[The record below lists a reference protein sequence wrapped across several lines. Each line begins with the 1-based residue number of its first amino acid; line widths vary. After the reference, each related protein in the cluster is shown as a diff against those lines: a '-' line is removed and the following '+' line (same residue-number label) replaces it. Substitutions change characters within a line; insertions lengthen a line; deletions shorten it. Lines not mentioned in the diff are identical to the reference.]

1 VQALFGVPLDTLMQR
16 LLVCSIAAAA
26 LVTLLA
32 LRRPILLKI
41 GMRNVP
47 RRRLRMVLIVFGLM
61 LATTFISAAL
71 AVGDT
76 ISTAVRSVAVY
87 NYGRVDEIVSGG
99 HGALGLFPQ
108 SAFDVVQR
116 GLAGDPDVAGVAPAL
131 EEDNLLLADETS
143 RQVRSKVTALAIPPG
158 AEDGFDGM
166 RDASGAALPS
176 SDLNPTEVYLN
187 RTLGSLLNA
196 KPGDL
201 IYVYSQR
208 WPQRR
213 YAFHVRGII
222 AKSGL
227 VGDTPTFVAPLAT
240 FQQIEHDPDGIN
252 RIFVANS
259 GDGLSGVALSDGIT
273 ERIYSTLG
281 GELFLKCPANGAPGY
296 GSPGAFGACPAVVG
310 AGYNTNQ
317 PGSVVIRL
325 NQSARDFYN
334 LSVNEVKENGVR
346 LSEAADDIFTRI
358 FTLFAL
364 FSLAIGV
371 LLIFLIFVLLA
382 AERRAEM
389 GVSRAIGV
397 QRDQL
402 IMLFL
407 FEGSF
412 YDLIA
417 SLIGIGV
424 GVGLGIGIVL
434 LLSPVLAQSGFPL
447 SAQLNPRSMI
457 IAYCLGALFTLGTII
472 ASSWLISRMTIVQAM
487 KNLPEPPRPSASLA
501 SLSARALTRV
511 LAALGLGDG
520 NEVPWRAALALPAD
534 LARLCWGL
542 TTRGIAPLLL
552 GMLLLQRGVDAQRLP
567 LFSFGL
573 SLAIIGA
580 ALVLRWLI
588 FWLPTLY
595 RAVGP
600 LPGVSVAPRP
610 PQAVE
615 TAAKGVPPPSP
626 PARTPHPQVRGL
638 DRQLAWGRRCRELG
652 DRMAAAVAG
661 LGLLLYWGLPYD
673 ALASLGFPRFSGGIE
688 VFFFSG
694 IMMVFGAIWALAFN
708 ADLLLLP
715 VTWLLRGLRKIG
727 FILHTA
733 LVYPLHYRFRTG
745 VNLVMF
751 TLVIFTMTV
760 MAVISNSVAS
770 SYGSVTNYTGGFD
783 IQAQPY
789 FSAIPNIHT
798 AIEHAPGVNPNEF
811 ASVGAETQA
820 AVGVIQFSAP
830 HPRWSYYPIDVVDGG
845 FLDGLGNHLVA
856 RAPGFATDADVWKAL
871 RDHPGY
877 ALIDSRALLPPP
889 GSPYNQFIPSLGP
902 DQLGTLKAIYASV
915 TQSIGP
921 LPGDYDDYLYRF
933 YGALRGDKTIP
944 ATPLWINDIR
954 GGKPIKVTVIGV
966 VDNTDGLHYGLVTSK
981 ATFAPSEVG
990 LPPLPLETQSYY
1002 FKMRS
1007 GADAH
1012 AAALA
1017 LGSAFLDNGLET
1029 TVLAD
1034 LAVNVNGSRIF
1045 IAQVLLGV
1053 VGLTLLLGV
1062 AALAVTGTRA
1072 VVERRQQIGMLRALG
1087 YQRWAVQASFLLEF
1101 LLIGVAGT
1109 LIGLALGL
1117 LLCSNVFAANFFEQ
1131 YQTGLEFLVP
1141 WGELGVITLCAF
1153 AASLLAAFLPAWQAG
1168 RVAPADALR
1177 YE

>member
-1 VQALFGVPLDTLMQR
+1 MQTLFGVPLDALMQR
-16 LLVCSIAAAA
+16 LLICSIAAAA
-26 LVTLLA
+26 LVVLLA
-32 LRRPILLKI
+32 LRRPIFLKI
-41 GMRNVP
+41 GLRNVP
-47 RRRLRMVLIVFGLM
+47 RRRLRMVLIIFGLM

-108 SAFDVVQR
+108 SAFNVVRQ
-116 GLAGDPDVAGVAPAL
+116 GLAGDPDVAGIAPAL

-166 RDASGAALPS
+166 YNASGAALPS

-227 VGDTPTFVAPLAT
+227 VGDTPTFIAPLAT

-252 RIFVANS
+252 RIFVANR

-281 GELFLKCPANGAPGY
+281 GDLFLKCPANGAPGDS
-296 GSPGAFGACPAVVG
+296 SPGAFGACPAVVG

-325 NQSARDFYN
+325 NQSARDYYN
-334 LSVNEVKENGVR
+334 LSVNEVKENGVK

-402 IMLFL
+402 ILLFL

-447 SAQLNPRSMI
+447 SAQLNPRSLV

-501 SLSARALTRV
+501 KLAARALTRLLTV
-511 LAALGLGDG
+511 LGLGDG
-520 NEVPWRAALALPAD
+520 EEAPWRAALALPAD

-542 TTRGIAPLLL
+542 VTCGVLPLLL
-552 GMLLLQRGVDAQRLP
+552 GALFLQQGVGAQQLP

-580 ALVLRWLI
+580 ALVLRRFI

-595 RAVGP
+595 HAVGP
-600 LPGVSVAPRP
+600 LAGRREALLRW
-610 PQAVE
+610 
-615 TAAKGVPPPSP
+615 
-626 PARTPHPQVRGL
+626 
-638 DRQLAWGRRCRELG
+638 DRRCRALG
-652 DRMAAAVAG
+652 DRVAAGIAG

-694 IMMVFGAIWALAFN
+694 MMMVFGAIWALAFN

-715 VTWLLRGLRKIG
+715 VTWLLRGLRRIG

-770 SYGSVTNYTGGFD
+770 SYGNVSSYTGGFD

-789 FSAIPNIHT
+789 FNAIPNIHT
-798 AIEHAPGVNPNEF
+798 AIEHAPGVDPNEF
-811 ASVGAETQA
+811 ASVGAETLA

-845 FLDGLGNHLVA
+845 FLDGLGNKLVA
-856 RAPGFATDADVWKAL
+856 RAPGYATDADVWKAL

-877 ALIDSRALLPPP
+877 ALIDSRALRPPP
-889 GSPYNQFIPSLGP
+889 GSPFNQFIPSLEP
-902 DQLGTLKAIYASV
+902 DQLGTLKAIYSSV

-933 YGALRGDKTIP
+933 YGALRGDTTIP

-990 LPPLPLETQSYY
+990 LPPLPVETQSYY
-1002 FKMRS
+1002 FKMRP

-1017 LGSAFLDNGLET
+1017 LGSAFLDDGLET

-1101 LLIGVAGT
+1101 LLVGVVGT

-1117 LLCSNVFAANFFEQ
+1117 LLCRNVFAANFFEQ

>member
-1 VQALFGVPLDTLMQR
+1 MQR
-16 LLVCSIAAAA
+16 LLVAAVAAAA
-26 LVTLLA
+26 LVALLA

-41 GMRNVP
+41 GLRNVP

-99 HGALGLFPQ
+99 SGDLGLFPQ
-108 SAFDVVQR
+108 DVYALLQA
-116 GLAGDPDVAGVAPAL
+116 GLAGDSNVAGVAAAL
-131 EEDNLLLADETS
+131 QEDNLLLADETS
-143 RQVRSKVTALAIPPG
+143 RQVRSRVTALAIPPG
-158 AEDGFDGM
+158 AEEGFDGM
-166 RDASGAALPS
+166 RAADGTHLSS
-176 SDLNPTEVYLN
+176 SDLGSYEIYLN
-187 RTLGSLLNA
+187 RSLGGLLNA
-196 KPGDL
+196 QPGDT
-201 IYVYSQR
+201 VYAYSLR
-208 WPQRR
+208 WPDKRF
-213 YAFHVRGII
+213 AFTVRGII

-227 VGDTPTFVAPLAT
+227 VGDSPTFILPLAT
-240 FQQIEHDPDGIN
+240 LQQIEHSPGSIN
-252 RIFVANS
+252 RVFVANR
-259 GDGLSGVALSDGIT
+259 GDGLSGVELSDAVADHIRVLLYRLSWQEISNAPPVGA
-273 ERIYSTLG
+273 
-281 GELFLKCPANGAPGY
+281 FPATI
-296 GSPGAFGACPAVVG
+296 SPGRAFD
-310 AGYNTNQ
+310 
-317 PGSVVIRL
+317 L
-325 NQSARDFYN
+325 H
-334 LSVNEVKENGVR
+334 VNEVKQNGVR
-346 LSEAADDIFTRI
+346 LAEAADDVFTRI

-389 GVSRAIGV
+389 GVSRAIGM
-397 QRDQL
+397 QREQL

-412 YDLIA
+412 YDLLA
-417 SLIGIGV
+417 SLIGIAV
-424 GVGLGIGIVL
+424 GVGLGVMLIL
-434 LLSPVLAQSGFPL
+434 LLSPVLAQAGYPL
-447 SAQLNPRSMI
+447 SAQLQPRSMV

-472 ASSWLISRMTIVQAM
+472 ASSWMISRMTIVQAM
-487 KNLPEPPRPSASLA
+487 KNLPEPPRPSPSLA
-501 SLSARALTRV
+501 VLLRRV
-511 LAALGLGDG
+511 LMRLMEALGLGEGD
-520 NEVPWRAALALPAD
+520 ERPWHAALALSGD
-534 LARLCWGL
+534 VARLCWGL
-542 TTRGIAPLLL
+542 TTRGITLLL
-552 GMLLLQRGVDAQRLP
+552 AGVVVLQQGVDTARVS

-580 ALVLRWLI
+580 ALTLRWFIL
-588 FWLPTLY
+588 WLPALY
-595 RAVGP
+595 WAVGP
-600 LPGVSVAPRP
+600 LA
-610 PQAVE
+610 Q
-615 TAAKGVPPPSP
+615 
-626 PARTPHPQVRGL
+626 
-638 DRQLAWGRRCRELG
+638 RQERLLLWERRCREVG
-652 DRMAAAVAG
+652 GRVTAAWAG

-688 VFFFSG
+688 MFFFSG
-694 IMMVFGAIWALAFN
+694 VMMVFGAVWALAFN
-708 ADLLLLP
+708 ADLLLRPL
-715 VTWLLRGLRKIG
+715 TWLLRGLRRIG

-783 IQAQPY
+783 IQARP
-789 FSAIPNIHT
+789 FFKAIPNIR
-798 AIEHAPGVNPNEF
+798 AAVAHAPGVNENDFE
-811 ASVGAETQA
+811 SVSTQTT
-820 AVGVIQFSAP
+820 AVVSVIQLSAQYP
-830 HPRWSYYPIDVVDGG
+830 QWSYYPVSVVDGA
-845 FLDGLGNHLVA
+845 FLEGLGNRLVA

-871 RDHPGY
+871 REHAGY
-877 ALIDSRALLPPP
+877 ALIDSRALRPPP
-889 GSPYNQFIPSLGP
+889 GSPRSEYIPSLGP
-902 DQLGTLKAIYASV
+902 DQLETLKAIYAS
-915 TQSIGP
+915 TLQELGS
-921 LPGDYDDYLYRF
+921 LPSNYRDYLYRF
-933 YGALRGDKTIP
+933 EGALRGDTTIP
-944 ATPLWINDIR
+944 ATPIWVRDVR
-954 GGKPIKVTVIGV
+954 GGQAIKITIIGV
-966 VDNTDGLHYGLVTSK
+966 VDNTDGQHYGLVTSPT
-981 ATFAPSEVG
+981 TFAPAVEG
-990 LPPLPLETQSYY
+990 LPPLPAEAQSYF
-1002 FKMRS
+1002 FKTRPDV
-1007 GADAH
+1007 DARE
-1012 AAALA
+1012 AALA
-1017 LGSAFLDNGLET
+1017 LGSAFLENGLET

-1034 LAVNVNGSRIF
+1034 LAVNVNGTRIF

-1101 LLIGVAGT
+1101 LLVGVAGT

-1117 LLCSNVFAANFFEQ
+1117 LLCRNVFAANFFEQ

-1141 WGELGVITLCAF
+1141 WGELGVIALCAF

>member
-1 VQALFGVPLDTLMQR
+1 
-16 LLVCSIAAAA
+16 
-26 LVTLLA
+26 VTLLA
-32 LRRPILLKI
+32 LRRPIFLKI
-41 GMRNVP
+41 GLRNVP
-47 RRRLRMVLIVFGLM
+47 RRRLRMVLIIFGLM

-76 ISTAVRSVAVY
+76 ISTAVRAVAVY

-99 HGALGLFPQ
+99 HGSLGLFPQ
-108 SAFDVVQR
+108 SAFDVVRQ
-116 GLAGDPDVAGVAPAL
+116 GLAGDSDVAGVAPAL

-158 AEDGFDGM
+158 AENGFAGM
-166 RDASGAALPS
+166 RDANGAALHS
-176 SDLNPTEVYLN
+176 SDLNPTEIYLN

-196 KPGDL
+196 KPGDI
-201 IYVYSQR
+201 IYVYSSR
-208 WPQRR
+208 WPQKR
-213 YAFHVRGII
+213 FPFSVRGII
-222 AKSGL
+222 DKSGL
-227 VGDTPTFVAPLAT
+227 VGDTPAFVAPLAT

-252 RIFVANS
+252 RIFVANR
-259 GDGLSGVALSDGIT
+259 GDGLSGVGLSDGIT
-273 ERIYSTLG
+273 ERIYSTLAG
-281 GELFLKCPANGAPGY
+281 DLNFICPTNDTS
-296 GSPGAFGACPAVVG
+296 GSFTVSSLAACPVVVG
-310 AGYNTNQ
+310 AGNATNQ
-317 PGSVVIRL
+317 PGTVVIPI
-325 NQSARDFYN
+325 NQSAHVFYN
-334 LSVNEVKENGVR
+334 LSVNEVKENGVK

-402 IMLFL
+402 ILLFL

-447 SAQLNPRSMI
+447 SAQLNPRSMV

-501 SLSARALTRV
+501 GLAARALTRLLV
-511 LAALGLGDG
+511 VLGLGDG
-520 NEVPWRAALALPAD
+520 EETPWRAALALPAD

-542 TTRGIAPLLL
+542 VTRGVAPLLL
-552 GMLLLQRGVDAQRLP
+552 GALCLQQGVGAQQLP

-580 ALVLRWLI
+580 ALVLRWFM

-600 LPGVSVAPRP
+600 LAGRREALPRW
-610 PQAVE
+610 
-615 TAAKGVPPPSP
+615 
-626 PARTPHPQVRGL
+626 
-638 DRQLAWGRRCRELG
+638 DRRCREWG
-652 DRMAAAVAG
+652 DRAAAGVAG

-694 IMMVFGAIWALAFN
+694 MMMVFGAIWALAFN
-708 ADLLLLP
+708 ADVLLLP

-770 SYGSVTNYTGGFD
+770 SYGSVSNYTGGFD

-789 FSAIPNIHT
+789 FSAIPN
-798 AIEHAPGVNPNEF
+798 
-811 ASVGAETQA
+811 
-820 AVGVIQFSAP
+820 
-830 HPRWSYYPIDVVDGG
+830 
-845 FLDGLGNHLVA
+845 
-856 RAPGFATDADVWKAL
+856 
-871 RDHPGY
+871 
-877 ALIDSRALLPPP
+877 
-889 GSPYNQFIPSLGP
+889 
-902 DQLGTLKAIYASV
+902 
-915 TQSIGP
+915 
-921 LPGDYDDYLYRF
+921 
-933 YGALRGDKTIP
+933 
-944 ATPLWINDIR
+944 
-954 GGKPIKVTVIGV
+954 
-966 VDNTDGLHYGLVTSK
+966 
-981 ATFAPSEVG
+981 
-990 LPPLPLETQSYY
+990 
-1002 FKMRS
+1002 
-1007 GADAH
+1007 
-1012 AAALA
+1012 
-1017 LGSAFLDNGLET
+1017 
-1029 TVLAD
+1029 
-1034 LAVNVNGSRIF
+1034 
-1045 IAQVLLGV
+1045 
-1053 VGLTLLLGV
+1053 
-1062 AALAVTGTRA
+1062 
-1072 VVERRQQIGMLRALG
+1072 
-1087 YQRWAVQASFLLEF
+1087 
-1101 LLIGVAGT
+1101 
-1109 LIGLALGL
+1109 
-1117 LLCSNVFAANFFEQ
+1117 
-1131 YQTGLEFLVP
+1131 
-1141 WGELGVITLCAF
+1141 
-1153 AASLLAAFLPAWQAG
+1153 
-1168 RVAPADALR
+1168 
-1177 YE
+1177 

>member
-1 VQALFGVPLDTLMQR
+1 MQR
-16 LLVCSIAAAA
+16 LLVFTIAAGV

-41 GMRNVP
+41 GLRNVP
-47 RRRLRMVLIVFGLM
+47 RRPLRMVLIVFGLM

-76 ISTAVRSVAVY
+76 ISTAVRSVAVF
-87 NYGRVDEIVSGG
+87 NYGRIDEIISGG
-99 HGALGLFPQ
+99 HGNLGLF
-108 SAFDVVQR
+108 SERAYIRVQR
-116 GLAGDPDVAGVAPAL
+116 VLAGDTDVAGIAEAFQ
-131 EEDNLLLADETS
+131 EDNLLLADETS
-143 RQVRSKVTALAIPPG
+143 RQVRSQVTALAIPPG

-166 RDASGAALPS
+166 YAASGAPLPS
-176 SDLNPTEVYLN
+176 AALGPNDIYLN
-187 RTLGSLLNA
+187 RTLGSLMNA
-196 KPGDL
+196 QPGDL
-201 IYVYSQR
+201 IYAYSQR
-208 WPQRR
+208 WPGQRF
-213 YAFHVRGII
+213 AFTVRGVIN
-222 AKSGL
+222 KSGL
-227 VGDTPTFVAPLAT
+227 VGDLPTFVLPLAT
-240 FQQIEHDPDGIN
+240 LQNIEHSPGSIN
-252 RIFVANS
+252 RIFIANR
-259 GDGLSGVALSDGIT
+259 GDGLSGVNLSDGIT
-273 ERIYSTLG
+273 DRLRPLLG
-281 GELFLKCPANGAPGY
+281 FD
-296 GSPGAFGACPAVVG
+296 S
-310 AGYNTNQ
+310 
-317 PGSVVIRL
+317 
-325 NQSARDFYN
+325 D
-334 LSVNEVKENGVR
+334 LSINEVKENGIR
-346 LSEAADDIFTRI
+346 LSETADDIFTRI

-397 QRDQL
+397 QRAQL
-402 IMLFL
+402 ILLFL

-424 GVGLGIGIVL
+424 GVGLGVAIVA
-434 LLSPVLAQSGFPL
+434 LLSPVLTRVGFPL
-447 SAQLNPRSMI
+447 NAQLQPRSLV

-487 KNLPEPPRPSASLA
+487 KNLPEPPRPASSLA
-501 SLSARALTRV
+501 SLLLRILTRL
-511 LAALGLGDG
+511 LAALGVGDG
-520 NEVPWRAALALPAD
+520 EESAWRAALALPAD

-542 TTRGIAPLLL
+542 ITRGIAPLII
-552 GMLLLQRGVDAQRLP
+552 GMLILQQGIESLQVS
-567 LFSFGL
+567 LFSLGL
-573 SLAIIGA
+573 SLVIIGG
-580 ALVLRWLI
+580 ALMLRWFIL
-588 FWLPTLY
+588 WLPTLY
-595 RAVGP
+595 RALGP
-600 LPGVSVAPRP
+600 LPGVSAAGSAPP
-610 PQAVE
+610 PAQAVE
-615 TAAKGVPPPSP
+615 TASRRRGAVP
-626 PARTPHPQVRGL
+626 RRGFNRL
-638 DRQLAWGRRCRELG
+638 LAWDRRCREWG
-652 DRMAAAVAG
+652 DRVAAAVAG

-673 ALASLGFPRFSGGIE
+673 TLASLGFPRFTGGIE

-694 IMMVFGAIWALAFN
+694 IMMVFGMIWALAFN
-708 ADLLLLP
+708 ADLLLAPLI
-715 VTWLLRGLRKIG
+715 WLLRGLRKIG

-783 IQAQPY
+783 IQAQP
-789 FSAIPNIHT
+789 FFQAIPNIQT
-798 AIEHAPGVNPNEF
+798 AIDHAPGVNPNDF
-811 ASVGAETQA
+811 TSISTQTQA
-820 AVGVIQFSAP
+820 AVGVIQLSAP
-830 HPRWSYYPIDVVDGG
+830 DPAWRYYPINAVDGG
-845 FLDGLGNHLVA
+845 FLDGLGYHLVA

-889 GSPYNQFIPSLGP
+889 GSPYSDYLPSLGP
-902 DQLGTLKAIYASV
+902 DQLGTLKSIYASFI
-915 TQSIGP
+915 QNIGP

-933 YGALRGDKTIP
+933 SGAQRGDTTIP
-944 ATPLWINDIR
+944 ATPLWITDLR
-954 GGKPIKVTVIGV
+954 GGKATRITVIGV
-966 VDNTDGLHYGLVTSK
+966 VDNTDGLHYGLVTSQK
-981 ATFAPSEVG
+981 TFASVEAG
-990 LPPLPLETQSYY
+990 LPPLPVEAQSYY
-1002 FKMRS
+1002 FKVRA
-1007 GADAH
+1007 GVDPH

-1034 LAVNVNGSRIF
+1034 LAVNVNGTRIF

-1101 LLIGVAGT
+1101 LLVGVVGT
-1109 LIGLALGL
+1109 VIGLLLGL
-1117 LLCSNVFAANFFEQ
+1117 LLCRNVFAANFFEQ